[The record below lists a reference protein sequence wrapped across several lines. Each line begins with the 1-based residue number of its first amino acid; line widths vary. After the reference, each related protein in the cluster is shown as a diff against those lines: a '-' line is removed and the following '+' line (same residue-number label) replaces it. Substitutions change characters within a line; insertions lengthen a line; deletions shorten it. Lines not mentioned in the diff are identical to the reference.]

1 MAENITSS
9 LLGSDKNLF
18 LRLKKYKDKQAFIIA
33 YDKYVDQIYR
43 FIFFKINNQA
53 EAEDLTS
60 QVFVKGWGYVQ
71 DGKLNDGDEYQ
82 SLKSLLYKIARNAV
96 IDYYRTQKPTD
107 SLDDP
112 EQLWEIADDQQDLL
126 TQTALGLDYEAIM
139 TQLSRLKSEYRG
151 VIVMR
156 YIDQLSIN
164 EIAEILG
171 KTKANV
177 RVIIFRALTA
187 LKDLVN
193 KQN

>member
-9 LLGSDKNLF
+9 LLGGDKNLF

-71 DGKLNDGDEYQ
+71 DGKLNDSDEYQ

-112 EQLWEIADDQQDLL
+112 EQIWELADNQPDLL
-126 TQTALGLDYEAIM
+126 SQTAQGLDYEAIIM
-139 TQLSRLKSEYRG
+139 QLSRLKSEYRG

-164 EIAEILG
+164 EIAEVLG

-177 RVIIFRALTA
+177 RVTIFRALTA